1 MCFYFVINK
10 KAENLKVG
18 NQFLFSCSVKYNSA
32 TAACQA
38 SISFTISWSLLKLM
52 FIVLA
57 MPSNISFSVEPFFSC
72 PQSFPVSESF
82 PMSWLVTSGGQ
93 NIGASVST
101 SVLPEYSGLIS
112 FKIFWFDLL
121 AVQGTLQSLLQHHN
135 SKSLILQH

>member
-1 MCFYFVINK
+1 MIPW
-10 KAENLKVG
+10 
-18 NQFLFSCSVKYNSA
+18 
-32 TAACQA
+32 TAACQTFL
-38 SISFTISWSLLKLM
+38 SFTISLSLFKLM

-121 AVQGTLQSLLQHHN
+121 EVQGTLQGLFQHYSSKASVFLALSLLYGPTLSSIHDYWKKH
-135 SKSLILQH
+135 SFDYTDLC